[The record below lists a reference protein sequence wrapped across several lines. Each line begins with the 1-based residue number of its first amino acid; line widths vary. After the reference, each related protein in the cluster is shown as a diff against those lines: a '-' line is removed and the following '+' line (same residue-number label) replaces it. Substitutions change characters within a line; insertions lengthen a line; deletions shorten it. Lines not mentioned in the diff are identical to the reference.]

1 MGRGTISDDSV
12 PWHLAGGCPAGSK
25 TSTVDAPSS
34 LVGFGGGPPL
44 DDLDVV
50 AVGIGHGADQA
61 ECLLLDL
68 ANPAHA
74 EALEVRLEVAAVVYV
89 EVDDHAGRLL
99 RGAAHLAVRL
109 DEEAQGAD
117 LEVDVAVLRQIV
129 RASCRR
135 RVWMYR

>member
-1 MGRGTISDDSV
+1 MGRGTISDDSI

-74 EALEVRLEVAAVVYV
+74 EAIEVRLAVAAVVYV
-89 EVDDHAGRLL
+89 EVDDRSEEQTSELQSIM
-99 RGAAHLAVRL
+99 RISYAVFGL
-109 DEEAQGAD
+109 KKNKHQHT
-117 LEVDVAVLRQIV
+117 L
-129 RASCRR
+129 S
-135 RVWMYR
+135 YRIDNSRH